1 MRIIHIGHA
10 PLPPAHPDF
19 RRLYSHP
26 GSWVVNLC
34 MAQSS
39 LPELGVELVTHVPG
53 GSAYFRDDSRGF
65 PIHYIP
71 GPDRLRSATLFF
83 FDVLR
88 ISRFVRALAPD
99 IVHAHGTEE
108 SYALAAQA
116 VGKPSVI
123 TAQGCFFVINREM
136 PPKCISRERIVQ
148 FTEWLAFKRAKHVI
162 AKSPYIKNELAR
174 AFPHLTLHE
183 IPNTFDPSL
192 LEIPWPDNRKG
203 IAFVGTITPRK
214 GLDCLA
220 DALELL
226 KTESIPQVASL
237 ELEQQD
243 SPLRASTFNFP
254 PSAIPLT
261 LHIIGNESKNPAPY
275 EQSIISRLRTIL
287 GENLILHGRVPAI
300 DAASLVSECEILAA
314 PSIEEMFG
322 NQVIEALLVGTWPVV
337 SSGTAM
343 EDNVRRIGTGGVFQ
357 NGDPADLAHQILK
370 GQEKII
376 AWDRMATRLRVDE
389 FLGPRM
395 VAKAHVGLY
404 EQISA
409 KYTD

>member
-1 MRIIHIGHA
+1 MPI
-10 PLPPAHPDF
+10 AHPDF
-19 RRLYSHP
+19 GRLYSHP

-39 LPELGVELVTHVPG
+39 LPELDVELVTHVPG
-53 GSAYFRDDSRGF
+53 GSAYFRDESRGF

-83 FDVLR
+83 FDVCR
-88 ISRFVRALAPD
+88 ISRYVRGLAPD
-99 IVHAHGTEE
+99 VVHAHGTED

-136 PPKCISRERIVQ
+136 PPKLISRERIVQ

-162 AKSPYIKNELAR
+162 AKSPYIKNELAL

-183 IPNTFDPSL
+183 IPNTFDPLL
-192 LEIPWPDNRKG
+192 LEIPHPDNRKG

-237 ELEQQD
+237 EVEQQD

-254 PSAIPLT
+254 LSAFPLT
-261 LHIIGNESKNPAPY
+261 LHIIGNESKIPAHY
-275 EQSIISRLRTIL
+275 EQFIISRLRSIL

-300 DAASLVSECEILAA
+300 TAASIVAQCEILAA

-343 EDNVRRIGTGGVFQ
+343 EDNVKKIGAGSVHN
-357 NGDPADLAHQILK
+357 NGEPSDLARGIVKSLD
-370 GQEKII
+370 KII
-376 AWDRMATRLRVDE
+376 AWDREGTRLAIE
-389 FLGPRM
+389 NLFGPEI
-395 VAKAHVGLY
+395 VAQAHNNLY
-404 EQISA
+404 QIIM
-409 KYTD
+409 K